1 MERRCAVV
9 LAACVFIT
17 HLAWGAEKPADQLFP
32 PDTVGIVIIPNV
44 NELKTRWSRT
54 ELGKLFADPAFEP
67 FRTELQ
73 KQLESRNVGLKAR
86 LGLSPTELQSL
97 PSGELALGMIS
108 LAKEE
113 YGLVLTADV
122 TGRIKQTQEVL
133 RKLAESLK
141 AEGAQEKVESLSGTQ
156 VTIFTFPAKKDTH
169 SRRPILY
176 CIAGN
181 LLVVGNHPGAMERI
195 LAARSGSL
203 PSLSQT
209 EGYQAVFGRCESD
222 AAQPAQIRWF
232 IRPLEYLE
240 GVRYYVPPDRRRRES
255 WVGRL
260 RAAGFDSLKAIGGTI
275 HLAEAEFQIVHRMMV
290 YAPGPLE
297 KSAKMLN
304 FPNTQELTPPEWV
317 PREVAGLT
325 CISCN
330 IQEAF
335 EHVGPIFDQIVG
347 EGEEGVWEDVLD
359 SLKNDPEG
367 PQIDLRKE
375 LIAYLGQRIMMI
387 SSYEEPIGPQSE
399 RLLFAIEVRDPER
412 VAQALRKTLESDKEI
427 ERRQLGDLVIWET
440 VRKQPEAVRSVRLEM
455 PSLPGR
461 SSTPAEEEETTSAP
475 LLPNAAITVA
485 HDYLLIASHYDF
497 LVRMLRPIETRNALI
512 RSVDYL
518 LVDETLRTI
527 GGEEGCLRIFYR
539 ADQTYR
545 PTYELIRQGRMPES
559 ESLLGRFLNTLL
571 SEEDGEG
578 IRKQRIDGS
587 KLPDFEVVRRHLGL
601 VGVFGR
607 TDSNGWFIK
616 AFMLSPT
623 IPR

>member
-1 MERRCAVV
+1 VEKRFAVV
-9 LAACVFIT
+9 VAISLLFTQLV
-17 HLAWGAEKPADQLFP
+17 WSAEKPADQLFP
-32 PDTVGIVIIPNV
+32 PETVGIVIIPNM
-44 NELKTRWSRT
+44 NELKTRWERT
-54 ELGKLFADPAFEP
+54 ELGKLFADPAMEP

-73 KQLESRNVGLKAR
+73 KQLEARNVGLKAR

-97 PSGELALGMIS
+97 PSGEAALGMVP
-108 LAKEE
+108 LGKGK
-113 YGLVLTADV
+113 YGLLLTADV

-133 RKLAESLK
+133 RKVAESLK
-141 AEGAQEKVESLSGTQ
+141 AQGAEEKIQTLSGTQ
-156 VTIFTFPAKKDTH
+156 VTIHTLPAGKDG
-169 SRRPILY
+169 RGGRPILY

-181 LLVVGNHPGAMERI
+181 LLILSDHPLAVERA
-195 LAARSGSL
+195 LSARLESL
-203 PSLSQT
+203 PSLAQA
-209 EGYQAVFGRCESD
+209 EGYQAVFGRCQSD
-222 AAQPAQIRWF
+222 GAQPAQIRWF

-240 GVRYYVPPDRRRRES
+240 GIRSYIPPDQRRRES

-260 RAAGFDSLKAIGGTI
+260 RAAGFESLKAIGGNF
-275 HLAEAEFQIVHRMMV
+275 HLAEGDFQILHRMMV
-290 YAPGPLE
+290 YAPRPLE

-304 FPNTQELTPPEWV
+304 FPNTQELNPPDWI

-367 PQIDLRKE
+367 PQIDLRTE
-375 LIAYLGQRIMMI
+375 LIAYLGQRVMMI
-387 SSYEEPIGPQSE
+387 SSYEEPVGPQSE

-427 ERRQLGDLVIWET
+427 ERRQLGNLVIWET

-455 PSLPGR
+455 PTLPGR
-461 SSTPAEEEETTSAP
+461 GSAPAEEETTSSP

-485 HDYLLIASHYDF
+485 NDYLLIASHYDF
-497 LVRMLRPIETRNALI
+497 LVRMLRPIETRNALV
-512 RSVDYL
+512 RSVDWL
-518 LVDETLRTI
+518 LVDETLAAMR
-527 GGEEGCLRIFYR
+527 GEEGCLRIFYR

-571 SEEDGEG
+571 SEEDGDG

-601 VGVFGR
+601 VGVYGR
-607 TDSNGWFIK
+607 TDPNGWFIK
-616 AFMLSPT
+616 AFMLNPA
-623 IPR
+623 IPK